1 MWENYVSAPTACS
14 GQRRKGEEGERGKM
28 CISRPLA
35 IFYEPGRSFLRK
47 SSSENICLG
56 VKFGRGWYGW
66 GGRAER
72 WKINGGKK
80 EMCEGGKNWW
90 REGRDQ
96 KRAEPPQVRRAMVGG
111 GGPEQVGRSRTEGTP
126 RSVSL
131 QARTAKPGVSEL
143 RRWQGPGA
151 VPLPT
156 AAAFLR
162 GGSPSFVSRP
172 GFSRQGRQ
180 ELEGCEFSPSPS
192 AAVLIPGF
200 LPLWQISEGVAGSS
214 QWGAECRV
222 RCD

>member
-1 MWENYVSAPTACS
+1 MERGERSEEGRTPP
-14 GQRRKGEEGERGKM
+14 GEE
-28 CISRPLA
+28 SD
-35 IFYEPGRSFLRK
+35 GR
-47 SSSENICLG
+47 
-56 VKFGRGWYGW
+56 
-66 GGRAER
+66 
-72 WKINGGKK
+72 
-80 EMCEGGKNWW
+80 WW
-90 REGRDQ
+90 
-96 KRAEPPQVRRAMVGG
+96 
-111 GGPEQVGRSRTEGTP
+111 GPEQVGRSRTEGTP

-131 QARTAKPGVSEL
+131 QARTAKPGVSEP

-192 AAVLIPGF
+192 AAVLILGF